1 MPNPLPAIV
10 ADPAARSRW
19 IAWRVRL
26 RERRQLTFPFRT
38 CRRAA

>member
-10 ADPAARSRW
+10 ADPEARGRW
-19 IAWRVRL
+19 IAWRVRQ
-26 RERRQLTFPFRT
+26 RERRQLNFPFRS